1 MYAIKPI
8 ITAGLFAALGLAPAA
23 FAQSAAPTAAP
34 SAQSTAPSTPSTTPA
49 TSGTTAQAPSS
60 TTSPQQSGADSQGGG
75 NQEVARQAL
84 AAARQSL
91 AELTKMPEAQKLQG
105 EQRTTV
111 ATFIS
116 DFNAFA
122 TAQTDWRS
130 KYQVVDE
137 SLNRL
142 LGEASAAP
150 SASSTTSTDS
160 SAASS
165 TASPTAGAAGA
176 SGTSAAGS
184 GGIDPAIVAKLQ
196 EVRTHLNEFEQASG
210 DPLFAVDA
218 IQKQLD
224 AASAGAS
231 ASGVTLSAAQVE
243 DIRKQLETIR
253 QAAKK

>member
-8 ITAGLFAALGLAPAA
+8 MTAGLAAALGLAPAA

-34 SAQSTAPSTPSTTPA
+34 SAQTAAPSAPATSAQTPSTT
-49 TSGTTAQAPSS
+49 TTQQPSS
-60 TTSPQQSGADSQGGG
+60 TADPQASA
-75 NQEVARQAL
+75 NQEASRQAL

-91 AELTKMPEAQKLQG
+91 AELTKLPEAQKLEG
-105 EQRTTV
+105 EQRTAV
-111 ATFIS
+111 ANFIS

-137 SLNRL
+137 SLNKL
-142 LGEASAAP
+142 LGAAEGG
-150 SASSTTSTDS
+150 AA
-160 SAASS
+160 AASS
-165 TASPTAGAAGA
+165 TASTGTAPSTTGSAGA
-176 SGTSAAGS
+176 SGTAAGL
-184 GGIDPAIVAKLQ
+184 DPAIVAKLQ
-196 EVRTHLNEFEQASG
+196 EVRTHLKEFEQNSG

-224 AASAGAS
+224 QAS
-231 ASGVTLSAAQVE
+231 ASGGGANGVTLSAAQV
-243 DIRKQLETIR
+243 DNIRKQLETIR

>member
-8 ITAGLFAALGLAPAA
+8 MTAGLFAALGLAPAA

-34 SAQSTAPSTPSTTPA
+34 SAQTAAPSAPTTSAQTPSTT
-49 TSGTTAQAPSS
+49 TTQQPSS
-60 TTSPQQSGADSQGGG
+60 TADPQASA
-75 NQEVARQAL
+75 NQEAARQAL

-91 AELTKMPEAQKLQG
+91 AELTKMPEAQKLEG
-105 EQRTTV
+105 EQRTAV
-111 ATFIS
+111 ANFIS

-137 SLNRL
+137 SLNKL
-142 LGEASAAP
+142 LGAAEGG
-150 SASSTTSTDS
+150 AA
-160 SAASS
+160 AASS
-165 TASPTAGAAGA
+165 TASAGTTPSTTGAAGSTAGSAGA
-176 SGTSAAGS
+176 SGAAAGL
-184 GGIDPAIVAKLQ
+184 DPAIAAKLQ
-196 EVRTHLNEFEQASG
+196 EVRTHLKEFEQNSG

-224 AASAGAS
+224 QAS
-231 ASGVTLSAAQVE
+231 ASGGGANGVTLSAAQV
-243 DIRKQLETIR
+243 DAIRKQLETIR

>member
-23 FAQSAAPTAAP
+23 FAQSAAADRRSPP
-34 SAQSTAPSTPSTTPA
+34 RRRLQSTAVGPHRAVVNDVAHVKQPSRP
-49 TSGTTAQAPSS
+49 
-60 TTSPQQSGADSQGGG
+60 

-91 AELTKMPEAQKLQG
+91 AELTKLPEAQKLQG
-105 EQRTTV
+105 EQRTAV

-150 SASSTTSTDS
+150 SA
-160 SAASS
+160 ARPRQLIRRRRARPLHR
-165 TASPTAGAAGA
+165 ARALRARLVRAPPA
-176 SGTSAAGS
+176 S

-196 EVRTHLNEFEQASG
+196 EVRTHLNEFEKASG

>member
-60 TTSPQQSGADSQGGG
+60 TTSQQPSGADSQGGG

-105 EQRTTV
+105 EQRTAV

-150 SASSTTSTDS
+150 SSSSTTSTDS
-160 SAASS
+160 AAASS
-165 TASPTAGAAGA
+165 TASPSAGAAGA
-176 SGTSAAGS
+176 SGTSAAS
-184 GGIDPAIVAKLQ
+184 GGIDPAIAAKLQ
-196 EVRTHLNEFEQASG
+196 EVRTHLNEFEKASG